1 MLATYL
7 PGHLAVGDILIYHE
21 DAVPRVSSEDPGR
34 ASPAEPD
41 KPPSPP
47 PSSKGPDLAPSG
59 GKKKRRGWIAAAV
72 ILIIVIVIAS
82 SAYLSITVNPDIPPP
97 PEAVLPYRATY
108 EVLIP
113 EGQDLAIGNTDI
125 LILST
130 GPELTMKIG
139 DRREEFVVGQTKTI
153 TERDALVTVLG
164 FRVFEM
170 TYRIDATY
178 QGMTGDQ
185 ADFFLILFTSQ
196 PVPDILIQRLLPG
209 QIQLR
214 PV

>member
-1 MLATYL
+1 MFIYN
-7 PGHLAVGDILIYHE
+7 GDK
-21 DAVPRVSSEDPGR
+21 VPRVSSEHTDPVP
-34 ASPAEPD
+34 SAEKD
-41 KPPSPP
+41 KSPP
-47 PSSKGPDLAPSG
+47 PAPSPESPDLSPQG
-59 GKKKRRGWIAAAV
+59 GKKKRRGWIAAGV
-72 ILIIVIVIAS
+72 ILIIAIIVVSA
-82 SAYLSITVNPDIPPP
+82 AYLSITVNPDLPAPPD
-97 PEAVLPYRATY
+97 AVLPYRATY
-108 EVLIP
+108 QVLIP

-139 DRREEFVVGQTKTI
+139 DRRESFVAGQTRTI
-153 TERDALVTVLG
+153 TERAALVTILG
-164 FRVFEM
+164 FRIFEM

-178 QGMTGDQ
+178 QGMTGNQ
-185 ADFFLILFTSQ
+185 ADFFLIVSTSQ

>member
-1 MLATYL
+1 M
-7 PGHLAVGDILIYHE
+7 IIYNE
-21 DAVPRVSSEDPGR
+21 DKVPRVSSEDSDQGP
-34 ASPAEPD
+34 SAEQG
-41 KPPSPP
+41 KPPSP
-47 PSSKGPDLAPSG
+47 APSPEGRDLSSRG
-59 GKKKRRGWIAAAV
+59 GKKKRRGWIAAAI
-72 ILIIVIVIAS
+72 ILIIAIIVVSA
-82 SAYLSITVNPDIPPP
+82 AYLSITVNPDLPPLP
-97 PEAVLPYRATY
+97 DAVLPYRATY
-108 EVLIP
+108 QVFIP
-113 EGQDLAIGNTDI
+113 EGKDLAIGNTDI

-139 DRREEFVVGQTKTI
+139 DRRESFVVGQTKTI
-153 TERDALVTVLG
+153 TERSALVTVLG

-178 QGMTGDQ
+178 QGMSGNQ
-185 ADFFLILFTSQ
+185 ADFFLILATSQ